1 MRSLAR
7 EHQRGGARRV
17 RLLERRLHGEQRLG
31 RRSVPP
37 ACRPRERGAPVGVSG
52 PGVGP
57 RAEQGCGHRGVPRS
71 GGLNQRWPPPRA
83 RLVDGR
89 CEQAARVG
97 GGGGVRGRAG
107 VREEQ
112 RHRRSVAVRRRHAE
126 CGVAVAVH
134 VRRLGPGHEERRDGR
149 LVAGLA
155 RAQKRGAAASIGPVR
170 LGPVLREQ
178 RLDERPAALGG
189 GGSSP
194 RGEHERRGALRV
206 ERRVHV
212 EPAAEQLRHLLE
224 VTRRHRR
231 P

>member
-1 MRSLAR
+1 M
-7 EHQRGGARRV
+7 
-17 RLLERRLHGEQRLG
+17 
-31 RRSVPP
+31 
-37 ACRPRERGAPVGVSG
+37 
-52 PGVGP
+52 
-57 RAEQGCGHRGVPRS
+57 
-71 GGLNQRWPPPRA
+71 
-83 RLVDGR
+83 
-89 CEQAARVG
+89 
-97 GGGGVRGRAG
+97 
-107 VREEQ
+107 REEQ